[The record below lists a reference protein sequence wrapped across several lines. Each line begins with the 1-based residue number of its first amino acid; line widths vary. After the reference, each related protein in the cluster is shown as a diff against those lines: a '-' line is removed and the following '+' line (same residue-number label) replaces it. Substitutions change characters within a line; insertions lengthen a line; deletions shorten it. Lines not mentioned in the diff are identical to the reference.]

1 MKAEMAKSGVD
12 LHQPATAKESTMTA
26 VVQEKQRR
34 DPASGYMRP
43 GHLVSQPAE
52 VR

>member
-1 MKAEMAKSGVD
+1 
-12 LHQPATAKESTMTA
+12 MTA

-34 DPASGYMRP
+34 DPASGYMSP